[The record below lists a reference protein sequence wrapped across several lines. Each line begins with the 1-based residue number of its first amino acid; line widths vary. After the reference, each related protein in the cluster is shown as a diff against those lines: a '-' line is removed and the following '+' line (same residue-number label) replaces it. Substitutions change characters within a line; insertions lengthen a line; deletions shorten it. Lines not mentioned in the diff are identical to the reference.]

1 VIQRRLFIP
10 TFLCLSLAAGC
21 SDPDGDDS
29 SASED
34 EGLPTATV
42 SASGTSGD
50 GDDNTDSDPTTDNS
64 DTSTSQGDGDGDTDG
79 SCESDE
85 DCGQNEICVEGTC
98 EMDCG
103 TATVQLEAAP
113 PPVMLVLDKSGSMVT
128 NSWDHDGD
136 AGTPDETRWATLYS
150 VTDFILTN
158 FESTIQFGL
167 QLFPD
172 AGATTSCA
180 NDPACPACGVS
191 ATPEVDSAIDNRDAV
206 LAAMPAASTLP
217 MTTIAGATPAAGGI
231 TNAKAAL
238 DAAIDADP
246 SATTGALIFIT
257 DGAANCGLQHAGE
270 LCEFPGQTQTS
281 ADCKLMDYF
290 DDELEPLIGG
300 YYTDDNIA
308 TYVVGIDIV
317 DVVLDPDSEFDFRVD
332 NTNVY
337 EELNA
342 IAIAGGVP
350 QTGSESFYNATN
362 EAELMDALNAIAGEI
377 ATCDIDLTVAPN
389 TPPPEAQIPFVKF
402 LMMDMQVPGP
412 LDITAE
418 ECDMGTEDGWIWV
431 DLGLSVRF
439 CGTYCDQLKETGEVD
454 GVYECPPAG

>member
-1 VIQRRLFIP
+1 MIQRRLFIP

-21 SDPDGDDS
+21 SDPADDS
-29 SASED
+29 NSSED
-34 EGLPTATV
+34 EGLATATL
-42 SASGTSGD
+42 SASGTTGD
-50 GDDNTDSDPTTDNS
+50 GDGNTGSDPTTDNS
-64 DTSTSQGDGDGDTDG
+64 GASQGDGDGDTDG
-79 SCESDE
+79 TCESDE
-85 DCGQNEICVEGTC
+85 DCGEGEICVSGEC
-98 EMDCG
+98 QIDCG
-103 TATVQLEAAP
+103 TAMVQLEAAP
-113 PPVMLVLDKSGSMVT
+113 PPVMLVLDKSGSMVS

-172 AGATTSCA
+172 IDATTGCA
-180 NDPACPACGVS
+180 NDAACPACGVAS
-191 ATPEVDSAIDNRDAV
+191 TPEVDSTIDNRDAI
-206 LAAMPAASTLP
+206 LAAMPAASDTS
-217 MTTIAGATPAAGGI
+217 IQGATPAAGGI

-238 DAAIDADP
+238 DAAIEADP
-246 SATTGALIFIT
+246 GSTTGALIFIT
-257 DGAANCGLQHAGE
+257 DGAANCGLQYADE
-270 LCEFPGQTQTS
+270 LCTFPGATQTS

-300 YYTDDNIA
+300 YYTDDGIA

-317 DVVLDPDSEFDFRVD
+317 DEILDPDSAFDFKVD

-350 QTGSESFYNATN
+350 QAGSESFYNATN

-389 TPPPEAQIPFVKF
+389 TPPPEAQIPFVEF
-402 LMMDMQVPGP
+402 LMMDMTVPGP
-412 LDITAE
+412 LGITPE

-431 DLGLSVRF
+431 ELGLSVRF
-439 CGTYCDQLKETGEVD
+439 CGTYCDQLKETGQVD
-454 GVYECPPAG
+454 GVYNCPPPD